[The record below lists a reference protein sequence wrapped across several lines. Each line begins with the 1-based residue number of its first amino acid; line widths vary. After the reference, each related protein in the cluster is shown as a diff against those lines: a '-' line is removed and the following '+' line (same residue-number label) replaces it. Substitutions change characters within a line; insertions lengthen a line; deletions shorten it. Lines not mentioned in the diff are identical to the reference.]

1 MRPRLLY
8 GRGWAGGCCTGVGGC
23 LVTVAVAGR
32 GVDVAIGC
40 LFTVAVAGRGVGVA
54 DREGSG
60 AGRTCCLPTALTG
73 LRPLPGVLAR
83 GVTTGAVEETAL
95 LAVPGRCTISGPSK
109 EETEAVAAFGRQ
121 KAGNRPSMAGGF
133 AATFAA
139 PVLWLTPLRKN
150 GCSFGA
156 PGCVTGAAGC
166 LCLSADVICV
176 SMSSF
181 GDCGPAVTRATPRRK
196 RD

>member
-1 MRPRLLY
+1 MPGVLQRVGVLLCGRGGTRPRLLY
-8 GRGWAGGCCTGVGGC
+8 GRGWAGGCCTGVGG
-23 LVTVAVAGR
+23 R
-32 GVDVAIGC
+32 
-40 LFTVAVAGRGVGVA
+40 LFAVAVAGRGVGVA

-73 LRPLPGVLAR
+73 LRPLLGVAAR

-95 LAVPGRCTISGPSK
+95 LAVPGRCAISGTSK
-109 EETEAVAAFGRQ
+109 AGTEAVGALGRQ
-121 KAGNRPSMAGGF
+121 KVGNRPSTAGGF
-133 AATFAA
+133 GATFAA
-139 PVLWLTPLRKN
+139 PVIWLTPLRKN

-156 PGCVTGAAGC
+156 AVVTGAAGC

-181 GDCGPAVTRATPRRK
+181 GACGPAVTRATPRRK